1 MSTIDY
7 GEVTLSMDLYQ
18 LVKDLLDAYKANIEN
33 AGAVAQGD
41 LVNAAT
47 YEADKW
53 VLRWKGETLT
63 LVLRLPDYWKYIEE
77 GRGPTQKGEGGKL
90 YPAILDWVKIK
101 IEKGQIVPRADPKT
115 KKVPK
120 VEQLAYAITKKIHK
134 RGYFDPDHHGK
145 YPLREAIQETDIVRQ
160 FAAALTDQ
168 FNRIVHVE
176 LSENLTKLT
185 KN

>member
-7 GEVTLSMDLYQ
+7 GEVSDSTKLYQ
-18 LVKDLLDAYKANIEN
+18 LIKDLLDAYKNNIEN
-33 AGAVAQGD
+33 AGAVAQGN

-53 VLRWKGETLT
+53 MLKWKGETLT

-90 YPAILDWVKIK
+90 YPAILEWVKVK
-101 IEKGQIVPRADPKT
+101 KIVPRADPKT
-115 KKVPK
+115 KRVPK

-168 FNRIVHVE
+168 FNRIVRVE

>member
-7 GEVTLSMDLYQ
+7 GEVSDSTKLYQ
-18 LVKDLLDAYKANIEN
+18 LIKDLLDAYKNNIEN

-47 YEADKW
+47 YAVDKW
-53 VLRWKGETLT
+53 TLKWEGETLT

-90 YPAILDWVKIK
+90 YPAILEWVKVK
-101 IEKGQIVPRADPKT
+101 KIVPRADPKT
-115 KKVPK
+115 KRVPK

-168 FNRIVHVE
+168 FNRIVRVE

>member
-7 GEVTLSMDLYQ
+7 GEVSDSTKLYQ
-18 LVKDLLDAYKANIEN
+18 LIKDLLDAYKNNIEN

-47 YEADKW
+47 YEANKW
-53 VLRWKGETLT
+53 TLKWKGETLT
-63 LVLRLPDYWKYIEE
+63 LVLRLPEHWKYIEE

-90 YPAILDWVKIK
+90 YPAILEWVKVK
-101 IEKGQIVPRADPKT
+101 KIVPRADPKT
-115 KKVPK
+115 KRVPK

-134 RGYFDPDHHGK
+134 RGYFDPDHQGK

-168 FNRIVHVE
+168 FNRIVRVE

>member
-7 GEVTLSMDLYQ
+7 GEVSDSTKLYQ
-18 LVKDLLDAYKANIEN
+18 LIKDLLDAYKNNIEN

-53 VLRWKGETLT
+53 TLKWKGETLT

-90 YPAILDWVKIK
+90 YPTILEWVKVK
-101 IEKGQIVPRADPKT
+101 KIVPRADPKT
-115 KKVPK
+115 KRVPK

-168 FNRIVHVE
+168 FNRIVRVE